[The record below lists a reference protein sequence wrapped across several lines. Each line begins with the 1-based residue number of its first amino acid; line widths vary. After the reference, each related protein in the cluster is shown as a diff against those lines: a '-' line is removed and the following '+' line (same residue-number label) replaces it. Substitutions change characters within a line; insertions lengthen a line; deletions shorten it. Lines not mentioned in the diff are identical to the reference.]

1 LIGIITIRSP
11 TTVFGRGLE
20 LEPDPRT
27 RLNWCEN
34 KQKTTKKE
42 LEKIITYKVE
52 IFENTV
58 HAKFVGIR
66 LKNYVVGL
74 LIIIKLG

>member
-1 LIGIITIRSP
+1 VKT
-11 TTVFGRGLE
+11 
-20 LEPDPRT
+20 
-27 RLNWCEN
+27 N
-34 KQKTTKKE
+34 KKTTKKE